1 MPDVRWRLPVY
12 SKTGIIAKPVEW
24 VGESRRAVRTF
35 PRAARVQV
43 GRELFRLQ
51 VGEDPLDW
59 KPMRVIG
66 PGACEIRV
74 RAGNQYRLIYVAK
87 FQEAIYVLHA
97 FTKKSQ
103 ATRLQDIRTAR
114 DRYRAMVEKREAR

>member
-1 MPDVRWRLPVY
+1 V
-12 SKTGIIAKPVEW
+12 KPVDW
-24 VGESRRAVRTF
+24 VGDSRRAVRTF
-35 PRAARVQV
+35 ARAARVQL

-51 VGEDPLDW
+51 LGEDPLDW
-59 KPMRVIG
+59 KPMRAIG
-66 PGACEIRV
+66 PAACEIRV
-74 RAGNQYRLIYVAK
+74 RAGSQYRLVYVAK

-114 DRYRAMVEKREAR
+114 DRYRVMIDKRGAR